1 MVIMGQAPADIRT
14 VLLSCH
20 DALATLGMLRVESGE
35 ISTMARKD
43 CPDGMGSAGWFSTR
57 TGTTISFYS
66 LDGHLWLQQDR
77 GRTRIP
83 LGTNATLHRDGYR
96 RTLELSYAD
105 ETIAVLEHEADPR
118 SEHTADIPL
127 ADAEDFDFA
136 LFIANV
142 LTDRQ
147 RSRWLR
153 NVYRAS

>member
-1 MVIMGQAPADIRT
+1 MGQAPAGIRT

-20 DALATLGMLRVESGE
+20 DTLSTLGMLRVESGE

-43 CPDGMGSAGWFSTR
+43 CPEGMGIAGWFSTR
-57 TGTTISFYS
+57 TGTTVSFYS
-66 LDGHLWLQQDR
+66 LDDHLWLQQDLV
-77 GRTRIP
+77 RTRIP
-83 LGTNATLHRDGYR
+83 LGTEPVLHKDGYR
-96 RTLELSYAD
+96 RTLELSYAG
-105 ETIAVLEHEADPR
+105 EKIAVLEHEADPR
-118 SEHTADIPL
+118 SDNTADIPL

-142 LTDRQ
+142 LSDRQ